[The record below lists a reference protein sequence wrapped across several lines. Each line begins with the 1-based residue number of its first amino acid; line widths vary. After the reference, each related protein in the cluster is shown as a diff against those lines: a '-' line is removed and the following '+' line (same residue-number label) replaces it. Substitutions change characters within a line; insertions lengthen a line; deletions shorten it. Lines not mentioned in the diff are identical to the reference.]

1 MEIFTVS
8 FFGHRKIN
16 NPLIV
21 EKKLDE
27 YISDLI
33 CSKEYVEFLVGRDG
47 EFDKM
52 AAAAVRRAKKQYNYG
67 NIFLTLIL
75 PYARAEFTN
84 NEQAFLEYYDEVE
97 ICRQGHILKQPFK
110 SETGQW
116 LTEVIW
122 LFSAFSTKAV
132 EHIKP

>member
-52 AAAAVRRAKKQYNYG
+52 AAAAVRRAKKSG
-67 NIFLTLIL
+67 NMREIGKVIF
-75 PYARAEFTN
+75 
-84 NEQAFLEYYDEVE
+84 
-97 ICRQGHILKQPFK
+97 
-110 SETGQW
+110 
-116 LTEVIW
+116 
-122 LFSAFSTKAV
+122 
-132 EHIKP
+132 